1 MEAVVATESVAA
13 TKPIDVD
20 KLIAKLIQPD
30 ETHRSISFVDR
41 IIAFRQLMSAG
52 KIQTMV
58 PALPL
63 LFNLENRP
71 YTLKDHY
78 PFESIFRTELPRELL
93 MKTGRQVAKST
104 SLAARGILISNAIP
118 NFSTLFVAPLYEQIR
133 RFSTNYVRKFI
144 EQSPVKSLWIGTGT
158 ENSVLQRSFKNFS
171 KMFFSFALTDAD
183 RIRGISAHACNFD
196 EVQDMDRNLIP
207 VIKETMSASKWRLS
221 FYTGTPKTLD
231 NTIQGLFDSSSQAEW
246 VIPCRNCRYRNVP
259 KMGYDLERMI
269 GPWHDQISEHI
280 PGTICANL
288 KCRRPIYPR
297 DGRWEHQVPNRRWTF
312 PGYHIPQI
320 IMPIHYADSVR
331 WAELLAK
338 MEGYGNFT
346 TPQFYNEVLGESYD
360 VGTKLVSQTELQAA
374 AILPWHNVP
383 DNPVEPLRIKN
394 KYVLRVMGVDWGG
407 GGEDEVSFTTIAVLG
422 LCPDGK
428 IDVIYGRRLLFPH
441 LKVEVAQ
448 VCLQVFKM
456 FDCHYFAHD
465 FNGSGDVREAFMVQ
479 AGLPIELV
487 VPIVYYR
494 SAARNP
500 MTIHKS
506 DDKHSRNYWHLDK
519 ARSLQTVCQCIKLG
533 GIRFFRYDFVN
544 DQNRGL
550 MHDFLALR
558 ENKIEV
564 ARGADIF
571 TVQRNPAFSDDFAH
585 AVCYAA
591 ATIWH
596 RTDRWP
602 NLVQMAQYRLTQQQ
616 EQLVSPSTPWQDFDA
631 ESKV

>member
-1 MEAVVATESVAA
+1 MEAIRDTRPV
-13 TKPIDVD
+13 DVD
-20 KLIAKLIQPD
+20 KLISMLTQED
-30 ETHRSISFVDR
+30 DGHRNFSCVER
-41 IIAFRQLMSAG
+41 IIAFRQLMGAG
-52 KIQTMV
+52 KIPTMV

-63 LFNLENRP
+63 LLNLENRP
-71 YTLKDHY
+71 YTLKDHF
-78 PFESIFRTELPRELL
+78 PFESIFRTELPRDIL

-104 SLAARGILISNAIP
+104 SLAARGILISNAID
-118 NFSTLFVAPLYEQIR
+118 NFSTLFVTPLYEQIR

-144 EQSPVKSLWIGTGT
+144 EQSPVKSLWTGTGT
-158 ENSVLQRSFKNFS
+158 EDSVLQRSFKNFS
-171 KMFFSFALTDAD
+171 KMFFSFALADAD
-183 RIRGISAHACNFD
+183 RVRGISAHSCNFD

-207 VIKETMSASKWRLS
+207 IIKETMSASRWRLS
-221 FYTGTPKTLD
+221 MYAGTPKTLD
-231 NTIQGLFDSSSQAEW
+231 NTIEGLWTSSSQAEW
-246 VIPCRNCRYRNVP
+246 IVPCRNCRYRNTP
-259 KMGYDLERMI
+259 RMGYDLEKMI

-280 PGTICANL
+280 PGTICA
-288 KCRRPIYPR
+288 KCRRPIFPR
-297 DGRWEHQVPNRRWTF
+297 DGRWEHQVPKRRWTF

-320 IMPIHYADSVR
+320 IMPIHYADPTR

-338 MEGYGNFT
+338 MEGYGNVT

-360 VGTKLVSQTELQAA
+360 VGAKLITQTELQAA
-374 AILPWHNVP
+374 AVLPWHNVP
-383 DNPVEPLRIKN
+383 DNPVEAVRASRN
-394 KYVLRVMGVDWGG
+394 YVLRVMGVDWGG

-422 LCPDGK
+422 LRADGK

-441 LKVEVAQ
+441 LKVEEAQ
-448 VCLQVFKM
+448 VCLQVFRM

-465 FNGSGDVREAFMVQ
+465 FNGAGDVREAFMVQ
-479 AGLPIELV
+479 SGLPIELV

-519 ARSLQTVCQCIKLG
+519 ARGLQTVCQCIKLG
-533 GIRFFRYDFVN
+533 GIRFFRYDYVN

-550 MHDFLALR
+550 MHDFLALQ

-585 AVCYAA
+585 SVCYAA

-596 RTDRWP
+596 YTGRWP
-602 NLVQMAQYRLTQQQ
+602 NLAQMAQYRLTQQQ
-616 EQLVSPSTPWQDFDA
+616 EQLVSPSTPWREFGEDQG
-631 ESKV
+631 V